1 MINNTKQSLIRILKS
16 RANLFHFKV
25 LKKYFKVL
33 LVLKLMMI
41 SLSRRVH
48 KIKSLYKILSLQ
60 KFPIIYRKEV
70 RSLERSNIKIYKKID
85 KCYIIYEHSLFIII

>member
-25 LKKYFKVL
+25 LKKCFKVL
-33 LVLKLMMI
+33 LVLKIVMI
-41 SLSRRVH
+41 SLRRVH

-60 KFPIIYRKEV
+60 KFPTIYRKEV
-70 RSLERSNIKIYKKID
+70 RSLERSNIKSYKKID